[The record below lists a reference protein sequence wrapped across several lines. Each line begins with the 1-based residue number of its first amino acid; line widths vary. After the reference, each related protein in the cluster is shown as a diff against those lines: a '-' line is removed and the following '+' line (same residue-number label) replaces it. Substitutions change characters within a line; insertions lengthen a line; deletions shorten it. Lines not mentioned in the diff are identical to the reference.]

1 MLNKDIHSYSAL
13 FPKEYTELRVQEN
26 RSNGVAL
33 LNGDVVSNGRSAASG
48 VSARIFKDGQWGFAS
63 NPNIS
68 DDAVESVIR
77 SSTDNV
83 RFMNKRDTSRCG
95 IMLPETF
102 INFEKSLPLGQKKL
116 CPIRYAGPS
125 CLSSAMLSFKLT
137 IVCFILVISCL
148 SMPRSCSQSWYCLV
162 LMR

>member
-1 MLNKDIHSYSAL
+1 MLNRAISSYSAM

-83 RFMNKRDTSRCG
+83 RFLNKRDTSRCG

-102 INFEKSLPLGQKKL
+102 INFEKDFTSTKQKNSQKHWIDFLKSLDD
-116 CPIRYAGPS
+116 Y
-125 CLSSAMLSFKLT
+125 
-137 IVCFILVISCL
+137 IVS
-148 SMPRSCSQSWYCLV
+148 
-162 LMR
+162 

>member
-33 LNGDVVSNGRSAASG
+33 LNGDVVSNGRSSASG
-48 VSARIFKDGQWGFAS
+48 VSARIFKDGHWGFAS

-83 RFMNKRDTSRCG
+83 RFLNKRDTSRCG

-102 INFEKSLPLGQKKL
+102 INFEKDFTSQKQKN
-116 CPIRYAGPS
+116 S
-125 CLSSAMLSFKLT
+125 
-137 IVCFILVISCL
+137 
-148 SMPRSCSQSWYCLV
+148 
-162 LMR
+162 

>member
-1 MLNKDIHSYSAL
+1 MLNKDISSYSAI

-26 RSNGVAL
+26 RSNSIAL

-48 VSARIFKDGQWGFAS
+48 VSARIFKDGHWGFAS

-68 DDAVESVIR
+68 DDAVQSVIR

-83 RFMNKRDTSRCG
+83 RFMNKRDNSRCG

-102 INFEKSLPLGQKKL
+102 SNFEKDFTSQKQKKL
-116 CPIRYAGPS
+116 PTLARTEVNNDRTL
-125 CLSSAMLSFKLT
+125 CLLKDSGLG
-137 IVCFILVISCL
+137 
-148 SMPRSCSQSWYCLV
+148 Q
-162 LMR
+162 